1 MNAWWQSLNERE
13 KRLVGFAGALV
24 LFALLWVL
32 VWKPLMSRHR
42 LLQQDL
48 ADAQEVN
55 AQMQQ
60 QRDEI
65 LALRGASATTVNTT
79 GSLHTGVINTL
90 KQYQL
95 DGAGTSTEEKDKD
108 TVILKLEGKAFD
120 ALAQAL
126 TQLENQLAA
135 RPSNMSLKP
144 AGKPGTVDAQI
155 TLER

>member
-1 MNAWWQSLNERE
+1 MNAWWQSLNARE

-65 LALRGASATTVNTT
+65 LALRGASAATVNTT

-108 TVILKLEGKAFD
+108 TVILKIEGKAFD
-120 ALAQAL
+120 AFAQAL
-126 TQLENQLAA
+126 AQLESQLAA
-135 RPSNMSLKP
+135 HPTSMSLKP
-144 AGKPGTVDAQI
+144 ASKPGTVDAQI

>member
-126 TQLENQLAA
+126 TQLENQLAM